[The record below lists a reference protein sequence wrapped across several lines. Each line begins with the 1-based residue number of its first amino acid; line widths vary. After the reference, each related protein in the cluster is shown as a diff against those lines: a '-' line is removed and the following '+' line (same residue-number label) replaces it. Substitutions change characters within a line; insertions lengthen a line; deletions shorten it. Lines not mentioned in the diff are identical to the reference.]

1 MGQTDSVET
10 QTVAIVESNPGVHEG
25 QAEADRTLSL
35 RPATERCNEVEIDE
49 VLVVGGLDVVAPLA
63 QEEDNLS
70 LCDNDFATPE
80 AVSPVNQSD
89 QTLIP
94 SFPTANIAIQPVEDN
109 INGIQRCE
117 SPGESQ
123 SDTDWRHDIC

>member
-10 QTVAIVESNPGVHEG
+10 QTVAIVESNPGVHEE
-25 QAEADRTLSL
+25 QEEAEKTLSL
-35 RPATERCNEVEIDE
+35 RPATERSSDVEIDE
-49 VLVVGGLDVVAPLA
+49 VLIVGGLDVVAPLA

-89 QTLIP
+89 QTSIP
-94 SFPTANIAIQPVEDN
+94 SFPTTKIAIEPVDDN

-123 SDTDWRHDIC
+123 NDTDWRHNIC

>member
-25 QAEADRTLSL
+25 QAEAEKTLSL
-35 RPATERCNEVEIDE
+35 SNDVEIDE
-49 VLVVGGLDVVAPLA
+49 VLVVEELDVVAPLA

-89 QTLIP
+89 QTPIR
-94 SFPTANIAIQPVEDN
+94 SFPMTKIAIEPVDDN

-123 SDTDWRHDIC
+123 NDKDWRHYIC

>member
-25 QAEADRTLSL
+25 QAEAEKTLSL
-35 RPATERCNEVEIDE
+35 GPATERSNDVEIDE

-89 QTLIP
+89 QTSIP
-94 SFPTANIAIQPVEDN
+94 SFPMTKVAIEPVDDN

-123 SDTDWRHDIC
+123 NDTDWIHNIC